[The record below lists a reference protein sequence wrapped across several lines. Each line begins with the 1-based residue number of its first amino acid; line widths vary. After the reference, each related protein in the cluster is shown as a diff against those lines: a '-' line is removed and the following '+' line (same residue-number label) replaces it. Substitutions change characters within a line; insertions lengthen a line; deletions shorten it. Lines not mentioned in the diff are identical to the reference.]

1 MKSAAL
7 ALCIG
12 VFAVLALAQP
22 PSKPEDWATIEG
34 TVVSAASGEPVRKA
48 QIALTPLDESK
59 ESFDT
64 VSDRDGRFKL
74 VQIDP
79 GRYRLTATRNGF
91 LSQEFNPKS
100 TASGGTVLTVAAGQT
115 LRNIDF
121 RLVPA
126 GAVTGRVTDEDG
138 DALAGVRIQ
147 LLRSRYL
154 DGKPQLTAL
163 AWTITDDLG
172 RYRLHGLPPG
182 RYYAAA
188 VYQDPRNALGTTDR
202 SDARISGLGYAPLF
216 YPGVPDV
223 DQAALIVLSA
233 GEEKENVD
241 FRMARTRTVSV
252 RGRVVNAG
260 GLAGQ
265 VVVALSKRGGLSSVQ
280 KFYADVHEDGS
291 FEVRHVPPG
300 SYDLKAFME
309 YEGSVATAR
318 QLLDVDISNIQSIEL
333 TLRPA
338 VEVAGRIQL
347 EGQGKARSWEQFS
360 PALIPLEDPVTTG
373 DSGDVSMRPDG
384 SFRIH
389 NVVPGDY
396 RLSFLPLPDD
406 FFVKSARQGNVDVL
420 EKGLSVSGAAGSLE
434 LVMSANGAR
443 IEGTVVDDQKNPVS
457 GATVALVPEPQ
468 LRERSDLFKSANTDQ
483 YGAFLFRCVAPGDYK
498 LFAWESVEA
507 DSYRDPAF
515 LDPYEKQGLAVSVH
529 EKSREQVQLALIPAS
544 PPSR

>member
-1 MKSAAL
+1 
-7 ALCIG
+7 
-12 VFAVLALAQP
+12 
-22 PSKPEDWATIEG
+22 
-34 TVVSAASGEPVRKA
+34 
-48 QIALTPLDESK
+48 
-59 ESFDT
+59 
-64 VSDRDGRFKL
+64 
-74 VQIDP
+74 
-79 GRYRLTATRNGF
+79 
-91 LSQEFNPKS
+91 
-100 TASGGTVLTVAAGQT
+100 
-115 LRNIDF
+115 
-121 RLVPA
+121 
-126 GAVTGRVTDEDG
+126 
-138 DALAGVRIQ
+138 
-147 LLRSRYL
+147 
-154 DGKPQLTAL
+154 
-163 AWTITDDLG
+163 
-172 RYRLHGLPPG
+172 
-182 RYYAAA
+182 
-188 VYQDPRNALGTTDR
+188 
-202 SDARISGLGYAPLF
+202 
-216 YPGVPDV
+216 
-223 DQAALIVLSA
+223 
-233 GEEKENVD
+233 
-241 FRMARTRTVSV
+241 
-252 RGRVVNAG
+252 
-260 GLAGQ
+260 
-265 VVVALSKRGGLSSVQ
+265 
-280 KFYADVHEDGS
+280 
-291 FEVRHVPPG
+291 
-300 SYDLKAFME
+300 
-309 YEGSVATAR
+309 
-318 QLLDVDISNIQSIEL
+318 
-333 TLRPA
+333 

-483 YGAFLFRCVAPGDYK
+483 YGAFLFRGVAPGDYK